1 MTQDFAK
8 IKPEPLLERKPV
20 TTPPAWSLMF
30 TGMIVGLAVGVLG
43 CVLFYLSGNVPA
55 LNLNANSPVSSN
67 SDLYSGEE
75 PQSAVAAVQPEFE
88 FYTELSEYE
97 VIVDATPVDFT
108 EEQVARAAADI
119 ISSQTRGAG
128 DEKGESAAAF
138 LPNNT
143 PTAVSIMLQAGAFEQ
158 QGSANLEMQRQQAL
172 GLNVTVKQQALPGR
186 LFLVQSG
193 PYTDQ
198 QQLSSAEQLL
208 RSNNISSIRL
218 LPR

>member
-43 CVLFYLSGNVPA
+43 CVLFYLSG
-55 LNLNANSPVSSN
+55 NANSPVSSN

-128 DEKGESAAAF
+128 DEKGESAAAL

>member
-20 TTPPAWSLMF
+20 ATPPAWSLMF

-43 CVLFYLSGNVPA
+43 CALFYLSGNVPP
-55 LNLNANSPVSSN
+55 LNLNASSPASSN
-67 SDLYSGEE
+67 PELYSGEE
-75 PQSAVAAVQPEFE
+75 PQNAATPIQPEFE

-119 ISSQTRGAG
+119 INIQAKQTGG
-128 DEKGESAAAF
+128 KVGEPVADIP
-138 LPNNT
+138 PNNT
-143 PTAVSIMLQAGAFEQ
+143 RIAVSIMLQAGAFEQ
-158 QGSANLEMQRQQAL
+158 RESANLEMQRQQAL
-172 GLNVTVKQQALPGR
+172 GITATIKQQALPGR

-198 QQLSSAEQLL
+198 RQLNSAEQLL